1 MRCSLPIFIIVV
13 AGLFAAHPAGAQ
25 SDSVMGGAAA
35 PGKAISAG
43 STAAGMANAAD
54 AKPSS
59 SDTMTRAL
67 NINSLESGTL
77 LKIINQAFDTNSDS
91 IDPENGTFN
100 WKGHSYDIGQFR
112 VFRGRFERYLSL
124 PPTKD
129 DTAYAETLNQITE
142 LLSTRN
148 GDGAAGNVMEA
159 WKLLYRASDFD
170 SDGGNSLG
178 VANQVFNAW
187 RIRDEKQALT
197 VAQNELEHIRKQQQ
211 GSVVYGADAIAAETG
226 QTMTDA
232 VSSAALLGNL
242 STGNATNSNTSSGTN
257 QNNTN
262 NQNTGNTGN
271 TGNKN
276 TGNTG
281 NNRNTGGQQPKT
293 GQVGNGGGPGPTGQL
308 FRARELA
315 ETEAKIQ
322 ALSVAGLLSV
332 TQAKLQFQS
341 QIMSL
346 FLQRRF
352 QHCLIAASFYRFIF
366 KGSHQNLEVGKKEL
380 ASFLPSSDLAFT
392 VETIEFLAREAM
404 NDVNSG
410 MASVRASYDD
420 NRKVAALE
428 RLQETFFLGEY
439 LPSVTQFETSRKE
452 SLLLLYRK
460 IDEAR
465 KLADL
470 RDYDAVVRLNDEI
483 TALTSDFR
491 GAEVNA
497 AVRSAQRMSS
507 LALSAAQQCA
517 ANGDYPKAQEFV
529 EKAAQLWPLNP
540 AIKAYTDNMASQ
552 ANMGTQAALFFDES
566 FKRNDYRRIYEK
578 RAELAVVFLSDQ
590 LRGPQL
596 KGVIDRMA
604 RVEIYLAQE
613 EELLAQ
619 NNAFAAWE
627 ALVGAKAFAPD
638 DVELNQRMAQLA
650 PRVAD
655 FIGRLDQARRYEDA
669 KSYAASLT
677 SYLSAQDL
685 YPASQLARVGVGRV
699 TGMIMD
705 QLAPAPAADTA
716 QAPLPSGKD
725 VAEPAK

>member
-1 MRCSLPIFIIVV
+1 MRRLLTFFAIVG
-13 AGLFAAHPAGAQ
+13 AGLGVSHRAYAQ
-25 SDSVMGGAAA
+25 AAA
-35 PGKAISAG
+35 PGTAVSAG
-43 STAAGMANAAD
+43 STAAGLANAAD

-59 SDTMTRAL
+59 ADTMTRAL

-159 WKLLYRASDFD
+159 WKLLYRASDYD
-170 SDGGNSLG
+170 ADGGNSLG

-226 QTMTDA
+226 QSMTDA

-257 QNNTN
+257 SNNTN
-262 NQNTGNTGN
+262 TSNTTGTGTN
-271 TGNKN
+271 GNK
-276 TGNTG
+276 NTG

-293 GQVGNGGGPGPTGQL
+293 GQVGNGGSIGPTGQL

-322 ALSVAGLLSV
+322 ALSAAGLLSV

-483 TALTSDFR
+483 SSLTSDFR

-552 ANMGTQAALFFDES
+552 ANMGTQAALFFDDA

-578 RAELAVVFLSDQ
+578 RAELAVAFLSDQ

-613 EELLAQ
+613 DELLAQ

-627 ALVGAKAFAPD
+627 SLVGAKAFAPD

-655 FIGRLDQARRYEDA
+655 FIGRLDQAVRYEDG
-669 KSYAASLT
+669 KNYAASLT

-705 QLAPAPAADTA
+705 QLSPAPASTSDMTPASAAKD
-716 QAPLPSGKD
+716 AP
-725 VAEPAK
+725 EPAGSAK